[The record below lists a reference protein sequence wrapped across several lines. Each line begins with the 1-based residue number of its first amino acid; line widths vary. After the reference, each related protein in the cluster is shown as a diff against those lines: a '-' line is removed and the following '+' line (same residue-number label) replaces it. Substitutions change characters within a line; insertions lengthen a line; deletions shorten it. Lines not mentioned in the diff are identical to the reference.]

1 VSIYLQ
7 ESTEGFIR
15 RTLSLQ
21 MTRVLINMS
30 YNVIIIPVR
39 RIAAKTICKVIINY

>member
-1 VSIYLQ
+1 
-7 ESTEGFIR
+7 
-15 RTLSLQ
+15 
-21 MTRVLINMS
+21 MS